1 MKATWEQIF
10 DFARGVATQEVRE
23 IVESDPQALAEVG
36 RLSYLAAAK
45 EEPAPELWVSR
56 AKAILISEV
65 PRASAFE
72 GILSFIRPQ
81 LQPGYRSSNSLVAI
95 AVAELGEDRIEVK
108 ITVIPGTDK
117 LELIGIFESSK
128 GRSLRIGSKDNWL
141 GFADE
146 DGQFIV
152 QVASTVRSLLFHIL
166 ETGETYILEIKYED

>member
-1 MKATWEQIF
+1 MKATWEQII

-36 RLSYLAAAK
+36 RLSHLAAAK

-56 AKAILISEV
+56 AKAILIPEV

-81 LQPGYRSSNSLVAI
+81 FQPGYRSSNSLVAT
-95 AVAELGEDRIEVK
+95 AVAELGEDRIEVQ
-108 ITVIPGTDK
+108 ISLIPGTDQV
-117 LELIGIFESSK
+117 ELIGIFESSK
-128 GRSLRIGSKDNWL
+128 SRSLRIGTKDNWL
-141 GFADE
+141 GFTDE
-146 DGQFIV
+146 DGQFII